1 MGLLTIPKKYNP
13 PGNGKRDMEYPIFA
27 TKQEMGLLKMR
38 GGSGKMTRHG
48 IRSFGLG
55 DKGNSVGSAGG
66 SNYSGDGQGG
76 QVNLDSVGGKTGN
89 VLRNIAG
96 KWTIVDKATG
106 AVRDSEGRAISSPVS
121 RPQVQYTPA
130 AAPVQTV
137 ATPIK
142 LPSIPAS
149 TLAAQ
154 YGMYKNPTANM
165 PATTTATA
173 SYPNSMPGNVN
184 QSLNYGPGTSSPTVN
199 AVSPLGMGGTRGS
212 WSSPASP
219 SPNSMP
225 GNSDPGLNY
234 GPGTTPST
242 LQGMGGA
249 RGSWATPSRP
259 PNNTPST
266 PTSNGPQTRGQMPNY
281 GAGPAVDPGMSNN
294 ASYFGDVSD
303 FQGSTPPRTA
313 ITSMLAEAQRRAA
326 ANRLQEQYSQYR
338 SPPGSPMA
346 PGGLDRYA
354 DMTTGGKFGAGSTQL
369 GMTPPAPQAVTDPYG
384 GMGKMGMLSGQTSP
398 YNQPASIAPDPQMAG
413 RLAETRLPGYGV
425 PDLPQRGQVVAKTP
439 GERVNLPSSGPQQVG
454 NINDM
459 LGGLNSGW
467 NEDQIASQISY
478 PSEEGQIYG
487 PASLANYNQPKIAD
501 RVPQYA
507 DPAQERASIVNQWR
521 QNQMANNSIPRGNL
535 NPATPPVNAGMGPT
549 YGPETPAGPEGWQR
563 GDAQIDPTSHYS
575 PQVQTTASK
584 IQGALDAIGQGL
596 LDNTPGGRLV
606 KGGMWLGDQLSGG
619 PAYRDDVSLG
629 TDNSGRRTD
638 RAPSGNSYSPGGF
651 GPGGG
656 DRRGGFRGG
665 GTGKT
670 PHPKTDDSTTPPPVT
685 PPVTPPPV
693 NMAQWFYP
701 QYQSLWAG
709 LPVGL
714 GGTYGRA

>member
-1 MGLLTIPKKYNP
+1 MGLLSVPKKYNP

-38 GGSGKMTRHG
+38 GGSGKMTKHG

-106 AVRDSEGRAISSPVS
+106 AARDSEGRAISSPVS

-165 PATTTATA
+165 PATTTAPA

-212 WSSPASP
+212 WSTPASP
-219 SPNSMP
+219 SSNSMP
-225 GNSDPGLNY
+225 GNSDPGMNY

-266 PTSNGPQTRGQMPNY
+266 PTSNGPQTRSQMPNY

-313 ITSMLAEAQRRAA
+313 VTSMLAEAQRRAA
-326 ANRLQEQYSQYR
+326 SNRLQEQYSQYR

-369 GMTPPAPQAVTDPYG
+369 GMTPEATPDRAFNVGVMDAPRLSADPTNGISAYPGAGVPGVPFVKDQSRIAQGLKEYDTYDRIAPTIKDQSRIPAAPDYTRRFAPPPSEVSADLYSRVDQLIGAMNRPRESEVG
-384 GMGKMGMLSGQTSP
+384 V
-398 YNQPASIAPDPQMAG
+398 PAS
-413 RLAETRLPGYGV
+413 
-425 PDLPQRGQVVAKTP
+425 
-439 GERVNLPSSGPQQVG
+439 
-454 NINDM
+454 
-459 LGGLNSGW
+459 
-467 NEDQIASQISY
+467 
-478 PSEEGQIYG
+478 
-487 PASLANYNQPKIAD
+487 
-501 RVPQYA
+501 
-507 DPAQERASIVNQWR
+507 
-521 QNQMANNSIPRGNL
+521 
-535 NPATPPVNAGMGPT
+535 MGPT
-549 YGPETPAGPEGWQR
+549 FGPETPAGTEGWQR
-563 GDAQIDPTSHYS
+563 GDVNIDPTGS
-575 PQVQTTASK
+575 PIVDFLEERAKNTQLYQTTEK
-584 IQGALDAIGQGL
+584 IFNAVDRAVNGQ
-596 LDNTPGGRLV
+596 
-606 KGGMWLGDQLSGG
+606 
-619 PAYRDDVSLG
+619 YYDDVSLG
-629 TDNSGRRTD
+629 TDESGRRTD
-638 RAPSGNSYSPGGF
+638 RAPSGGFSTSPGSF

-656 DRRGGFRGG
+656 DRRGASTGG
-665 GTGKT
+665 GKGRGQ
-670 PHPKTDDSTTPPPVT
+670 HPKTDDPETPPPVT
-685 PPVTPPPV
+685 PPVTPQPV

-701 QYQSLWAG
+701 QYQSTWAG